1 MHTYIVNMYP
11 NKKHTKILKLL
22 SISNRYVVSYKITKY
37 GNYLGPGPTIS
48 GQQDGVQNSE
58 IVPYIK
64 LICSKNP
71 IAAKEKSN

>member
-1 MHTYIVNMYP
+1 MNFTIFSNYVAFSEYINF
-11 NKKHTKILKLL
+11 
-22 SISNRYVVSYKITKY
+22 
-37 GNYLGPGPTIS
+37 NYLGPGPTIS